1 MSVWDNIKLPKTIF
15 QTSSPYGGKIE
26 VWQVGQ
32 TTKLVS
38 DGTVQSVNWDSPSA
52 ERMVFGQVASVI
64 KEHAPSAQRV
74 FVLGLAGGA
83 MQHLISKSLPGVEI
97 VSVEID
103 KVMVEIAKN
112 YFHLD
117 DIPNHKVIVED
128 ACRVIVEPE
137 KHGLTTMYFDVAVV
151 DIYCGDK
158 FPDLGRSG
166 NFFASLKSMVKPG
179 GLVIFNRIY
188 LEDHQYEVDLFIDD
202 LGEFFHDVDTLTI
215 AGKTNSDNILIF
227 GRS

>member
-1 MSVWDNIKLPKTIF
+1 MSVWDNIKLPKTIY
-15 QTSSPYGGKIE
+15 QTSSQYSGNIE

-32 TTKLVS
+32 TTKLVAE
-38 DGTVQSVNWDSPSA
+38 GTVQSVNWDSPTA
-52 ERMVFGQVASVI
+52 GKMVFGQVVELI
-64 KEHAPSAQRV
+64 KENEPNAKRV
-74 FVLGLAGGA
+74 LILGLAGGA
-83 MQHLISKSLPGVEI
+83 MQHLLTKAIPGIEI

-103 KVMVEIAKN
+103 KVMVEVAKN

-117 DIPNHKVIVED
+117 EIPNHKIIIDD

-137 KHGLTTMYFDVAVV
+137 EHGLTPQYFDVAVV

-166 NFFASLKSMVKPG
+166 NFFASLKRMVCPG

-188 LEDHQYEVDLFIDD
+188 LEDHQYEVDMFTED
-202 LGEFFHDVDTLTI
+202 LGEFFHDIDTRTI

-227 GRS
+227 GRV